1 MLYRSKPI
9 AVSLFAALT
18 VLSAC
23 ATPNT
28 LVQEPVLPLARET
41 QNLLLELPEPARKLD
56 VAVYK
61 FEDVTGQF
69 KPADGFQNLSR
80 AVSQGGASILVKA
93 LQDAGNRSWFT
104 VIERSNLN
112 HLLQER
118 KIITEMRQRYLGETK
133 PNHKV
138 LPPIRFAGILMEGG
152 IVGYDSNTL
161 TGGAGARL
169 LGIGANAEYRQDTIS
184 VNLRAVSVK
193 TGEIMASTLVHKTLI
208 SAGISGASFSFVD
221 FDKLLEIEA
230 GVSTNE
236 PGLVALTKAIEKAV
250 HTLILEGVDLNL
262 WAFKDPKATHSLV
275 NAHRVASGREALPA
289 PAPRQIVDKT
299 NTSTPTRITK
309 PAPEREKSE
318 VTLKS
323 TPKPKKAAN
332 KRSVDAIKSSQKTLP
347 KSAAR
352 QNDKEISVNTS
363 ARNAVSTPKSNLAT
377 NRKPKLTSPQKKPK
391 GESNVTLVESQ
402 KTLPKGT
409 PPQSAQPVITDHS
422 VGDTGFTKDQKQKT
436 AQKSKLLS
444 KQVMSKKY
452 TTPSNSIQV
461 VTQVSP

>member
-1 MLYRSKPI
+1 MLLKSNPI

-41 QNLLLELPEPARKLD
+41 QNLLLELPEPAQKLD

-104 VIERSNLN
+104 VIERTNLGN
-112 HLLQER
+112 LLQER

-133 PNHKV
+133 PNHKF

-193 TGEIMASTLVHKTLI
+193 TGEIMVSTLVHKTLI

-250 HTLILEGVDLNL
+250 HSLILEGVDLNL
-262 WAFKDPKATHSLV
+262 WAFKDPEAALSLV
-275 NAHRVASGREALPA
+275 NTHRIESGRKPLSQQS
-289 PAPRQIVDKT
+289 PRQIAQQPNA
-299 NTSTPTRITK
+299 NTPNGNTETL
-309 PAPEREKSE
+309 PERDSLVSQKSKP
-318 VTLKS
+318 V
-323 TPKPKKAAN
+323 PKKAAS
-332 KRSVDAIKSSQKTLP
+332 KRNIDRVKTNQKAPVNPAPQRPTQPVNTNNAVYNPVSTQKRRLPAIQNSKPTPKQAADKQNVDRVQSGQKTLP
-347 KSAAR
+347 KSAQKQTAKPVTVD
-352 QNDKEISVNTS
+352 NPTENPASIE
-363 ARNAVSTPKSNLAT
+363 
-377 NRKPKLTSPQKKPK
+377 NRKLST
-391 GESNVTLVESQ
+391 T
-402 KTLPKGT
+402 
-409 PPQSAQPVITDHS
+409 
-422 VGDTGFTKDQKQKT
+422 
-436 AQKSKLLS
+436 QKSKPSS
-444 KQVMSKKY
+444 KKVMSNKY
-452 TTPSNSIQV
+452 STPPNSIQV
-461 VTQVSP
+461 VTKVSP